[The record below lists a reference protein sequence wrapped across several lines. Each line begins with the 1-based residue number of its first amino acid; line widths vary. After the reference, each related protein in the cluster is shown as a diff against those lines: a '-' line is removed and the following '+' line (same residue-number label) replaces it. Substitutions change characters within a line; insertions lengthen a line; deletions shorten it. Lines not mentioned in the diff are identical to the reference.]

1 MTTPKKQFLALIF
14 EYFSSEGF
22 IINKSDGK
30 ISKVDSLWSIGFN
43 FSFTKW
49 SDGTYVKTF
58 LFVDYSPLRDFYKK
72 IIPDDNGYG
81 IAGSEVG
88 LTLNNND
95 FEITNEDCEIQLP
108 LRNEEEINKA
118 VADFIK
124 LYESQIRAYLKRI
137 CDLKLLDEIYN
148 KKPLS
153 FNVSNYSDPG
163 RLCTALILA
172 KFTNRD
178 NYEYL
183 EKIYS
188 DEMINN
194 GYGDYENEFVKIR
207 EALKKIQLTISQ

>member
-1 MTTPKKQFLALIF
+1 MTTPKKHFLTLLS
-14 EYFSSEGF
+14 EYFNSEGF
-22 IINKSDGK
+22 EFNNRNEKFIKNNDFWR
-30 ISKVDSLWSIGFN
+30 VGFT

-49 SDGTYVKTF
+49 SDGTYAKMF
-58 LFVDYSPLRDFYKK
+58 LFVDYIPLRDFYKK

-95 FEITNEDCEIQLP
+95 FEITNENCEIQLP

-118 VADFIK
+118 VTEFKK
-124 LYESQIRAYLKRI
+124 LYESQIKTYLKKI

-148 KKPLS
+148 KNPLS

-172 KFTNRD
+172 KFNSRN

-194 GYGDYENEFVKIR
+194 DYGILENDFVKIR
-207 EALKKIQLTISQ
+207 ESLKNYNVA